1 VQKLVDEVAPAVV
14 QGYMIVDAADMD
26 RNEVE
31 DVIGVGVDHTAGS
44 EVAKVESVGTM
55 GYNLDYSV

>member
-1 VQKLVDEVAPAVV
+1 M
-14 QGYMIVDAADMD
+14 QGCKIVDAADMD

-31 DVIGVGVDHTAGS
+31 VVIVVVVVDHTAGS
-44 EVAKVESVGTM
+44 EVAKVGSVGTM